1 MGTYGVGSRI
11 IIGQEVVYSEEL
23 EVGAGTLWF
32 SVEPEANMTWGMFMT
47 AAVGA
52 ARFVSR
58 WNNVEF
64 CC

>member
-1 MGTYGVGSRI
+1 M
-11 IIGQEVVYSEEL
+11 YSEEL